1 MSKSALNVTSMFTK
15 EELEE
20 AAELEARQLKAAKR
34 RSRDHKRIER
44 KTKLVAYRFDP
55 NTAKDHP
62 HIGETVAD
70 CHQSQQD
77 KGGNARLVRA
87 SVEDRKIKLVYMSD
101 SNGFRVKM
109 DNGDIA
115 YVRPATVGHCKW
127 ETFVPGEK
135 QKVVV
140 K

>member
-1 MSKSALNVTSMFTK
+1 MSKSVLNVASMFTK

-34 RSRDHKRIER
+34 RSRDHKR

-55 NTAKDHP
+55 NSAKDHP
-62 HIGETVAD
+62 RIGETVAD

-115 YVRPATVGHCKW
+115 YVRPATVGHNKW